1 MVMESISK
9 ISENWSNTEHAL
21 NDQIESKYFEYL
33 KNILRNESDSESI
46 PADKSIESKKQEK
59 MIQTKDLEDDQNS
72 KKSITPKD
80 NKTLD
85 ASEIKKNQ
93 HEYTCRRFRS
103 F

>member
-59 MIQTKDLEDDQNS
+59 MIQTKDLEDDKNS

-80 NKTLD
+80 KTFTDNTSTVSL
-85 ASEIKKNQ
+85 SKPV
-93 HEYTCRRFRS
+93 
-103 F
+103 